1 MPNSENKPYILNLVT
16 QSKKGNRKAQ
26 QELYKHFYGY
36 GMTISIR
43 YAKNRE
49 AAEEIVN
56 DGFVKMFR
64 NLHKF
69 NPNYSFRAWLRR
81 IMINAAIDHH
91 RRNKK
96 HQHTI
101 DIAHAQHVT
110 SDITGLDNV
119 ALQDILKLVQELAPS
134 YRMVFNLYAIEGYKH
149 REIAEQLGI
158 TEGTSKSNL
167 AIARHKLQKMLVALG
182 HRQKKGR
189 VYGR

>member
-1 MPNSENKPYILNLVT
+1 MPKSENKHHILNLVT
-16 QSKKGNRKAQ
+16 QSKKGDRKAQ
-26 QELYKHFYGY
+26 RDLYRHFYGY
-36 GMTISIR
+36 GMTICIR

-49 AAEEIVN
+49 EAEEIVN
-56 DGFVKMFR
+56 DGFVKIFR
-64 NLHKF
+64 NLNKF
-69 NPNYSFRAWLRR
+69 DTKYSFRAWLRR

-96 HQHTI
+96 HHHTI

-119 ALQDILKLVQELAPS
+119 VLQDLLKLVQQLAPS

-149 REIAEQLGI
+149 REIADQLGI

-167 AIARHKLQKMLVALG
+167 AVARHKLQKMLVALG
-182 HRQKKGR
+182 HNQKGK